1 MVKRFYYTEDIV
13 RVSGFQRSYVVAESL
28 EEAKKLIPKSIF
40 DYEEVEVRE
49 LGEPQWEDERRCRGD

>member
-28 EEAKKLIPKSIF
+28 EEAKKLISKSIF

-49 LGEPQWEDERRCRGD
+49 LGEPQWEDE